1 LLVVGQLQAITRPVY
16 GFDVPRMAG
25 IGFHLGSQV
34 SDVYANSFDVVV
46 GVVTPHFFENFAGR
60 YCLTVA
66 LEQAV
71 QQLEL

>member
-1 LLVVGQLQAITRPVY
+1 
-16 GFDVPRMAG
+16 MAG
-25 IGFHLGSQV
+25 IGFRFGSQV

-60 YCLTVA
+60 DCLTVA